1 MIIIGGI
8 ISNTL
13 SVVIDGEVE
22 FVGGIVINDESNN
35 RSISKIG
42 GITIWS
48 IVNV

>member
-1 MIIIGGI
+1 MIIISGI
-8 ISNTL
+8 FSSSL

-22 FVGGIVINDESNN
+22 FVGSIVINDESNN

-42 GITIWS
+42 RITIWS